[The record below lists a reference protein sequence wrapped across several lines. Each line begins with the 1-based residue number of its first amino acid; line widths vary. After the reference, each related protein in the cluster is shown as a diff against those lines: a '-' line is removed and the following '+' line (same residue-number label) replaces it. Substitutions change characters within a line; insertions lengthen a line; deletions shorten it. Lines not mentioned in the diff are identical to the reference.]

1 MFPQQTDRPNHVVSF
16 RSLAR
21 ESVSN
26 AQRYIRNALKSP
38 DLVHISSIYEWV
50 FRVQQN
56 VSNFTVMA

>member
-1 MFPQQTDRPNHVVSF
+1 MLVSF

-38 DLVHISSIYEWV
+38 DMVHTSSMYEWV